1 MIANHIT
8 AEFVKQKALAAGF
21 SACGIAKTKFLEED
35 HKHYIQW
42 LEEKKNGS
50 ISYLEKNV
58 EQKTDPRKISSGFK
72 SVIGCVISYYP
83 LASQNSEAFYNVTK
97 YAYARDYHLVL
108 KEKLTALIDELKAAA
123 PDATFEYFA
132 DSNRLLE
139 KAWAIECGLGWRGKN
154 SLLLNKEF
162 GSFVFIGLILT
173 SLELDADEKRKNLC
187 GNCTKCVEACP
198 VNALEKPFELYASR
212 CITNITIEQKKDIS
226 ADNRNTHGWIYGC
239 DLCQDACPWNQKLIP
254 ASQKIF
260 SPNQEMLK
268 LKKEDWEN
276 LDEEKFNILFKESAL
291 KRIGFEKLKSNIKKA
306 SVS

>member
-1 MIANHIT
+1 M
-8 AEFVKQKALAAGF
+8 ALEVGF
-21 SACGIAKTKFLEED
+21 SACGVAKATFLEED
-35 HKHYIQW
+35 HQHYIQW

-58 EQKTDPRKISSGFK
+58 EIKTDPRKISPDFK
-72 SVIGCVISYYP
+72 SVIGCIISYYP
-83 LASQNSEAFYNVTK
+83 SAFQNPDAFYKVTK

-108 KEKLTALIDELKAAA
+108 KEKLIALIDELKVAA

-173 SLELDADEKRKNLC
+173 SLELEADEKQKNLC

-212 CITNITIEQKKDIS
+212 CITNITIEQKTNNVS
-226 ADNRNTHGWIYGC
+226 DNRNTHGWIYGC
-239 DLCQDACPWNQKLIP
+239 DLCQDVCPWNQKLKP

-260 SPNQEMLK
+260 SPNKEMLK
-268 LKKEDWEN
+268 LKKTDWEN
-276 LDEEKFNILFKESAL
+276 LNEEKFNSLFTESAV
-291 KRIGFEKLKSNIKKA
+291 KRIGFEKLKSNVKKA